1 MGVGQLSRVLGVC
14 AFVGLL
20 PCAAALA
27 QVQSSA
33 QQKCINKINK
43 DGIKVEAAQGKEN
56 VECVKR
62 ANNDELTGPAD
73 AEACLTADQ
82 RLKVSKKQGKTT
94 ADDAKFC
101 AAAPNF
107 GFTGAAN
114 VNAAARQAELDLIHD
129 IFGPAPID
137 NGLFSKNPNVN
148 EAVCQRNVVDR
159 VEKLMQSMGREF
171 VKCKKNALKVGK
183 DPFPLGADSGDDLE
197 ACVNDPLAPN
207 SVAADSKGKLAK
219 RKDNLATAITDQCE
233 VTNVSATS
241 FPGACN
247 GNTATNLKNCLID
260 LVECR
265 FCKMENDIEHYG
277 RLRLFAG
284 TTALAASPAPSA
296 ATAA

>member
-14 AFVGLL
+14 ALAGLL
-20 PCAAALA
+20 PCAGLA
-27 QVQSSA
+27 QIQTSA

-73 AEACLTADQ
+73 AEACLTADE
-82 RLKVSKKQGKTT
+82 RGKVQKKKDKAT
-94 ADDAKFC
+94 ADDSKFC
-101 AAAPNF
+101 GTAPNF
-107 GFTGAAN
+107 GFTGAGN
-114 VNAAARQAELDLIHD
+114 VNSAAQQAELDLIHD
-129 IFGPAPID
+129 VFGPAPID

-183 DPFPLGADSGDDLE
+183 DPFPMGADSGDDLE
-197 ACVNDPLAPN
+197 DCVDNPSAPN
-207 SVAADSKGKLAK
+207 SVAADTKQKLAK

-233 VTNVSATS
+233 VTSVSATS

-265 FCKMENDIEHYG
+265 FCKMVNDMDGINVDCG
-277 RLRLFAG
+277 LFAG
-284 TTALAASPAPSA
+284 TTALACQ
-296 ATAA
+296 

>member
-1 MGVGQLSRVLGVC
+1 MGVGQISRMLGVC
-14 AFVGLL
+14 AFVALL

-27 QVQSSA
+27 QVQTSA

-62 ANNDELTGPAD
+62 ENNDELTGPTD
-73 AEACLTADQ
+73 AEACLTADE
-82 RLKVSKKQGKTT
+82 RLKVSKKMDKTT

-101 AAAPNF
+101 AAAPDF

-114 VNAAARQAELDLIHD
+114 VNAAAQQAELDLIHD

-137 NGLFSKNPNVN
+137 DGLFSKNPNVN

-159 VEKLMQSMGREF
+159 VEKLIQSMGREF

-183 DPFPLGADSGDDLE
+183 DPFPMGATSGADLE
-197 ACVNDPLAPN
+197 DCVDNPSAPN
-207 SVAADSKGKLAK
+207 SVAADTKLKLAK
-219 RKDNLATAITDQCE
+219 RKDNLLTAITDQCE
-233 VTNVSATS
+233 VTAVSATS

-247 GNTATNLKNCLID
+247 GNTGASLQACLID
-260 LVECR
+260 LAECR
-265 FCKMENDIEHYG
+265 FCKMANDMDG
-277 RLRLFAG
+277 FNVNCGVFAG
-284 TTALAASPAPSA
+284 TTALACQ
-296 ATAA
+296 